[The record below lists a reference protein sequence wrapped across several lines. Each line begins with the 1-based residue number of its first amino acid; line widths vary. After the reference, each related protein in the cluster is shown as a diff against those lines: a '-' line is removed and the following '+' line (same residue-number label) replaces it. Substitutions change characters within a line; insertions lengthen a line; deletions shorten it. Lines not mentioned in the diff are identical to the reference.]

1 MGDLAEA
8 FPRGELKEV
17 LSAEWVM
24 DGLKAGRTKAGGP
37 ETKKVAKWAREVSF
51 SFFFLRPLLLFFFS

>member
-1 MGDLAEA
+1 
-8 FPRGELKEV
+8 LKEV

-51 SFFFLRPLLLFFFS
+51 SFFFSLSLLLLFR